1 MNNMTDYVYVD
12 NFSTIKP
19 SEIDTTSSNVYVYQ
33 RKNIEL
39 VPEMKGDDGQ
49 TIAKHWRHQE
59 RKLNHDEY
67 SRYLIAMEQVQAI
80 NEHSDNEAIDNYTM
94 ELMQEGII

>member
-1 MNNMTDYVYVD
+1 MTDYVYVD

-19 SEIDTTSSNVYVYQ
+19 SEIDTISSSVYVYQ

-49 TIAKHWRHQE
+49 TIAKHWRYQE

-80 NEHSDNEAIDNYTM
+80 NEAIDNYTM